1 MRIIEISRSVAG
13 AYAGDLLCLAGAEV
27 HRLAPPPVDA
37 ANDEEAFALE
47 LLNTAK
53 AQPSLRLD
61 AADDREAVL
70 SLIAS
75 ADALIEDLGP
85 GGLEALGLSEDELRA
100 RQPRLIIT
108 RLSDFGQTG
117 PHAGWAAS
125 ELVNLAAG
133 GLLYVTGTW
142 ERPPVQLAPFQ
153 AQVTA
158 AVFAAI
164 GTMAAL
170 HAGEPVTIDLSKQEA
185 VASMITPAIT
195 EYVYRGTI
203 PAREGKVGTMT
214 RIEQASDDWFYAGP
228 ANPPTADYQLFSA
241 FLGVPE
247 LADPKFATPD
257 SRAENWEEHQRLI
270 QPRLRERTAKEWIDD
285 AAEWRLT
292 FGVLQSTLDLLDSPV
307 LDERQ
312 FFRTVDLPSGTVRA
326 PAAPYLVDNERPQ
339 RNETPAEPT

>member
-125 ELVNLAAG
+125 EC
-133 GLLYVTGTW
+133 T
-142 ERPPVQLAPFQ
+142 
-153 AQVTA
+153 
-158 AVFAAI
+158 
-164 GTMAAL
+164 
-170 HAGEPVTIDLSKQEA
+170 
-185 VASMITPAIT
+185 
-195 EYVYRGTI
+195 
-203 PAREGKVGTMT
+203 
-214 RIEQASDDWFYAGP
+214 
-228 ANPPTADYQLFSA
+228 
-241 FLGVPE
+241 
-247 LADPKFATPD
+247 
-257 SRAENWEEHQRLI
+257 
-270 QPRLRERTAKEWIDD
+270 
-285 AAEWRLT
+285 
-292 FGVLQSTLDLLDSPV
+292 
-307 LDERQ
+307 
-312 FFRTVDLPSGTVRA
+312 
-326 PAAPYLVDNERPQ
+326 
-339 RNETPAEPT
+339 